1 MLFVA
6 LTGLS
11 ALSMHAEFF
20 QWAGCRTRTLVD
32 WINDTEAA
40 ETVEATYPFLEPSST
55 RSAAAIY
62 ASPFPENAR
71 KYNVYYPLVRDNA
84 LTFKTQ
90 NHVTLTKSSS
100 SYQVYVGEDDE
111 VCGNVDMSLKWFA
124 NEATRRYCSYVK
136 LLCCASN
143 PESEY
148 ELTISVGD
156 RVLGTSTI
164 KGTELSTVEYDVYPP
179 TCDVIKFHFEDK
191 AGVGHLITSHFYADT
206 YRAEEYES
214 GAKIYY
220 ARRSTKLTTD
230 HISEFKMPELLCD
243 GDGDISSLSLKYVS
257 TNTDVAK
264 VDASGNVTL
273 TGKPGRAAI
282 RVRTADSELNSNLE
296 YNDKAQH
303 IIEVNEPSA
312 VRLDL
317 EPARYDAGGVKK
329 LDLFTEDLS
338 TYATVSVGNTAYYM
352 YLDERVKF
360 QSTAPTA
367 KSTTMMAGTWYYMGV
382 LNGYHNSQTLTFT
395 FPGYK
400 ISTLQL
406 LYHAYNT
413 VDKACTKEFDYTS
426 NPQQAVSF
434 QISSD
439 YPYIYSVYACLVKD
453 EPITPELDPEITD
466 EQLII
471 GKLTATQTL
480 YYQLKTLTRAAEAD
494 DAETWLTAQ
503 SGDSG
508 WHYNAEAGWTFDL
521 AQLAD
526 DQTLLTK
533 VVDGASGTESEVVD
547 FVRTTSGEVITS
559 TPTILAPAASDSTH
573 SAYYDLY
580 GRRLPAPPAHGLVI
594 HNHRLLR
601 L

>member
-11 ALSMHAEFF
+11 ALSMRAEFF
-20 QWAGCRTRTLVD
+20 QWAGCRTRTLYD

-40 ETVEATYPFLEPSST
+40 ETVEATYPFLEPSSS
-55 RSAAAIY
+55 RSAAVIY
-62 ASPFPENAR
+62 ASPFPESAR
-71 KYNVYYPLVRDNA
+71 KNNAYYPLILDNA

-100 SYQVYVGEDDE
+100 SYEMYVGADDE

-124 NEATRRYCSYVK
+124 NEATRRYSSNVK
-136 LLCCASN
+136 LLCYASD

-257 TNTDVAK
+257 TNIDVAK

-282 RVRTADSELNSNLE
+282 RVRTADSELNSDLE

-317 EPARYDAGGVKK
+317 EPARYNAGSVTT
-329 LDLFTEDLS
+329 LNVFTEDLS
-338 TYATVSVGNTAYYM
+338 SYATVSLSNKTHPIS
-352 YLDERVKF
+352 LDGTVKF
-360 QSTAPTA
+360 QSTTPTA
-367 KSTTMMAGTWYYMGV
+367 KSSTMMAGAWYYMGV
-382 LNGYHNSQTLTFT
+382 LNGSYSSQTLKFT

-400 ISTLQL
+400 ISKLQL
-406 LYHAYNT
+406 LYHANKTVNT
-413 VDKACTKEFDYTS
+413 ACIKSLITHLIRSKRYHS
-426 NPQQAVSF
+426 KYQA
-434 QISSD
+434 
-439 YPYIYSVYACLVKD
+439 
-453 EPITPELDPEITD
+453 ITHIF
-466 EQLII
+466 I
-471 GKLTATQTL
+471 
-480 YYQLKTLTRAAEAD
+480 
-494 DAETWLTAQ
+494 
-503 SGDSG
+503 
-508 WHYNAEAGWTFDL
+508 
-521 AQLAD
+521 
-526 DQTLLTK
+526 
-533 VVDGASGTESEVVD
+533 ASM
-547 FVRTTSGEVITS
+547 
-559 TPTILAPAASDSTH
+559 PAW
-573 SAYYDLY
+573 
-580 GRRLPAPPAHGLVI
+580 
-594 HNHRLLR
+594 
-601 L
+601 